1 MQVKNELIAQSEKIE
16 KSAEILLKEIL
27 EIQEN
32 LIKLETQI
40 DVQKELVKKADS
52 QLSSK
57 TAVLSEKKQIIIHF
71 EAYQALLKLLAR
83 LEDDLSKISQTLTD
97 LSREKETISAAL
109 DGFKLPNHAVKTS
122 AQLSEELENKKKLLA
137 EVEIKIFNLI
147 KIQDAFHF
155 LYKALFS
162 VLLYLG
168 LISDP
173 LTENQKLST
182 TIETEITILEQKLHQ
197 SNSLNQLDYILSQY
211 ESLSQTQNSLSEEKR
226 NASDE
231 LNTLVE
237 KEPASKLYSG
247 LEFDQEIS
255 KLEKHITKIRKDFE
269 ETQVEHNNLEHNLKL
284 ALELKQPLIKK
295 KQEMTDQKKAK
306 TTQWALLKDE
316 QRKESKRKFKETL
329 IDIAKPQPSHEN
341 EPRSPLFF
349 SLKAADYKSAMV
361 ANYIALAKIRE
372 AIEELQK
379 QLNPKR
385 NENQDLTVNSKEL
398 RACLIDE
405 AQYLSAISSK
415 LLLWQIAEE
424 TKHLGCSYEE
434 RTSAHQCLCDDLNT
448 LVEKLP
454 IDNPVRAIIT
464 YIQNVS
470 SPKQQGDNLKT
481 SNR

>member
-1 MQVKNELIAQSEKIE
+1 MVDWVLNMHVKNELIAQSEKIE
-16 KSAEILLKEIL
+16 KTAEILLKEIL

-255 KLEKHITKIRKDFE
+255 KLETH
-269 ETQVEHNNLEHNLKL
+269 H
-284 ALELKQPLIKK
+284 
-295 KQEMTDQKKAK
+295 
-306 TTQWALLKDE
+306 
-316 QRKESKRKFKETL
+316 
-329 IDIAKPQPSHEN
+329 
-341 EPRSPLFF
+341 
-349 SLKAADYKSAMV
+349 
-361 ANYIALAKIRE
+361 
-372 AIEELQK
+372 
-379 QLNPKR
+379 
-385 NENQDLTVNSKEL
+385 
-398 RACLIDE
+398 
-405 AQYLSAISSK
+405 
-415 LLLWQIAEE
+415 
-424 TKHLGCSYEE
+424 
-434 RTSAHQCLCDDLNT
+434 
-448 LVEKLP
+448 
-454 IDNPVRAIIT
+454 
-464 YIQNVS
+464 
-470 SPKQQGDNLKT
+470 
-481 SNR
+481 